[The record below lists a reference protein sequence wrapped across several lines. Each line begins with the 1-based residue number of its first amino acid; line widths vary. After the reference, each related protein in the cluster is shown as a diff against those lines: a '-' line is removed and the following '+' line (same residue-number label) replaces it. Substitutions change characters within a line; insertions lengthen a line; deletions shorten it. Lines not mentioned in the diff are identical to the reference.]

1 MTTYEKI
8 DINDKEFI
16 IFEKGHDFKIPFK
29 TITASFDTETITY
42 FKNQIYNQKTL
53 FKKIKNLNEK
63 TKRKYI
69 RNETWSWQVYDE
81 LNGFFMTNSFNEF
94 MTYLCRAGIKFCWCY
109 NATFDFAQIDWQL
122 VGENRGKWHLHEKK
136 KEGDKA
142 YMKNQEYTYESL
154 HSDTGVR
161 YAYKIWFPYRSSADR
176 HKYVH
181 SVAFHD
187 FMKLVPGGLKKLLE
201 DLDVQDLEGKKIRKL
216 EMNYQA
222 VNIQNL
228 TNEELSYCENDVKG
242 LYFAIKKFNEE
253 IERQSNNECHIFG
266 KLTNIMTAGGFAK
279 RELLR
284 SLYPNLKKQHRLKKF
299 QRDHPLNAI
308 QDKWIR
314 DNHLY
319 RGGICLVNENF
330 QGKMITS
337 KELGRKMNRYDVN
350 SEYPYSMSIMRDLVG
365 RPIIKNYEEWT
376 KMTKEYKEKY
386 ECIIILESVTGE
398 LLPGRVATWYDP
410 FKRNYVKFIDE
421 NSRHLMFERELLEMT
436 HWYALEFTCEKV
448 MLYKKGDYIYKK
460 FVDDNYQ
467 LKKQAK
473 KDKNKTLQQIAKLKL
488 NSSYGKLAERI
499 ERRTG
504 IYEINEETNAVH
516 FVETG
521 IEKSESSAMNVI
533 IGSLITSI
541 ARCYILSKIREL
553 CSEENIEKSFIYIDT
568 DSIHAFADYD
578 KADAFTLGGLKLE
591 ATCEAVKYIAPKTYI
606 DIEKNDKIIDLNN
619 IEIHCKGVSI
629 KVVQEKFKSYKK
641 LSLARINQAFD
652 YGKKYIMLSA
662 MNVPGGKTL
671 LPVEKFLARDELR
684 PNYFLNYGY
693 EGNFENER

>member
-1 MTTYEKI
+1 MIIYEKI
-8 DINDKEFI
+8 NINDKEFV
-16 IFEKGHDFKIPFK
+16 IFEKGKDYKKPFK
-29 TITASFDTETITY
+29 AITASFDTETITY
-42 FKNQIYNQKTL
+42 FKNQIYTQKTL
-53 FKKIKNLNEK
+53 YKKIKNLNEK

-81 LNGFFMTNSFNEF
+81 FNGFFMTNSFTEF
-94 MTYLCRAGIKFCWCY
+94 MTYLCRVGIKFCWCY
-109 NATFDFAQIDWQL
+109 NSTFDFAQIDWQIL
-122 VGENRGKWHLHEKK
+122 GELRGKWHLHEKK
-136 KEGDKA
+136 KKGDKA
-142 YMKNQEYTYESL
+142 YMKNQECSYESL
-154 HSDTGVR
+154 HSDTGAR
-161 YAYKIWFPYRSSADR
+161 YAYKLWFPYRSADR

-181 SVAFHD
+181 SVTFHD
-187 FMKLVPGGLKKLLE
+187 FMKLVPGGLAKLLE
-201 DLDVQDLEGKKIRKL
+201 DLDVQDLEGEKIRKL
-216 EMNYQA
+216 SMDYQA

-228 TNEELSYCENDVKG
+228 TNEEIAYCENDVKG
-242 LYFAIKKFNEE
+242 LYFALKKFNEE

-299 QRDHPLNAI
+299 QQEHPLTAV

-314 DNHLY
+314 DNHLF
-319 RGGICLVNENF
+319 RGGICIVNEKF

-337 KELGRKMNRYDVN
+337 KEFGRKMNRYDVN
-350 SEYPYSMSIMRDLVG
+350 SEYPYSMTLMQDLVG
-365 RPIIKNYEEWT
+365 RPIIKSYEEWH
-376 KMTKEYKEKY
+376 KMKKGDQEKY
-386 ECIIILESVTGE
+386 ECILILESVTGE

-421 NSRHLMFERELLEMT
+421 NSRHLMFEREFKEML
-436 HWYALEFTCEKV
+436 HWYDLEFTCEKV
-448 MLYKKGDYIYKK
+448 MLYEKGDFIYKK
-460 FVDDNYQ
+460 FVDNNYQ
-467 LKKQAK
+467 LKAQAK
-473 KDKNKTLQQIAKLKL
+473 KEKNKTLRQIAKLKL

-504 IYEINEETNAVH
+504 IYEINEETNSVH

-521 IEKSESSAMNVI
+521 VEESESSAMNVV
-533 IGSLITSI
+533 IGSLVTSI
-541 ARCYILSKIREL
+541 ARCYILSKIREI
-553 CSEENIEKSFIYIDT
+553 CGENNIEKTFVYIDT
-568 DSIHAFADYD
+568 DSIHTFADYE

-591 ATCEAVKYIAPKTYI
+591 ASCEAVKYIAPKTYI
-606 DIEKNDKIIDLNN
+606 DIEKNDKIIDINN

-641 LSLARINQAFD
+641 LTLGRINQAFD

-662 MNVPGGKTL
+662 MNVPGGKCL
-671 LPVEKFLARDELR
+671 IPVEKYLARDELR

-693 EGNFENER
+693 EGNYENER